1 MGKGDRNMV
10 VEHEHNYEVIIKN
23 LNKSY
28 DGVSI
33 FSDLSINFIKGKIT
47 AILGPSGCGKT
58 TLLNIISGI
67 ETNYSGEVILKN
79 DSISYVFQE
88 DRLIPHLTVYEN
100 AAFVLKSTMNKM
112 EVDIS
117 VNKFLDMVELLEYK
131 DKLPGKL
138 SGGMK
143 RRVAL
148 ARAVAY
154 KSSLILMD
162 EPFKGMDDRLKSS
175 VIKKF
180 LIHQRE
186 TGRTVILVT
195 HDKGEAEIMGDKV
208 YFL

>member
-1 MGKGDRNMV
+1 MV

-28 DGVSI
+28 DGVSV

-47 AILGPSGCGKT
+47 AVLGPSGRGKT
-58 TLLNIISGI
+58 TLLNVISGI
-67 ETNYSGEVILKN
+67 ETNYSGEVLLRN
-79 DSISYVFQE
+79 EGISYVFQE
-88 DRLIPHLTVYEN
+88 DRLIPHFTVYEN
-100 AAFVLKSTMNKM
+100 VEFVLKSTMDKS
-112 EVDIS
+112 EIDIA

-131 DKLPGKL
+131 DKLPDKL

-148 ARAVAY
+148 ARAIAY

-186 TGRTVILVT
+186 AGRTVILVT
-195 HDKGEAEIMGDKV
+195 HDKGEAEIMGDEV

>member
-1 MGKGDRNMV
+1 MV

-28 DGVSI
+28 DGASV
-33 FSDLSINFIKGKIT
+33 FSNLNMNFIKGKI
-47 AILGPSGCGKT
+47 AVILGPSGCGKT

-67 ETNYSGEVILKN
+67 ETNYSGEVLLRN
-79 DSISYVFQE
+79 RSISYVFQE
-88 DRLIPHLTVYEN
+88 DRLIPYFTVYKNVE
-100 AAFVLKSTMNKM
+100 FVLKSTLDKN
-112 EVDIS
+112 EVNIT

-131 DKLPGKL
+131 DKLPDKL

-148 ARAVAY
+148 ARAIAY